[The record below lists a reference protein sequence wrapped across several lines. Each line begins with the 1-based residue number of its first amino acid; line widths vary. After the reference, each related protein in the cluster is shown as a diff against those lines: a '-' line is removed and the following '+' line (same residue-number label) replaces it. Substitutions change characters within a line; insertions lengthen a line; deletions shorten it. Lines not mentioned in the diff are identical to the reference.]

1 MIKKKDAELQRLQN
15 ERKKG
20 DRSTPE
26 PKKQFIREAET
37 APKPQLKP
45 KPKQT
50 LPLSTKAQTVALKTE
65 AAIVRERATPAM
77 SSTSDGILFTTA
89 GVCACMLVHVC
100 TVYTCVYACVCV
112 CASTCVSVCEY
123 TCVCAC
129 TCKYTYTCLY
139 FCACL
144 ALTLTLDLLQFE
156 L

>member
-1 MIKKKDAELQRLQN
+1 MIKKKDAELLQHLKN

-37 APKPQLKP
+37 ASKPPLKP
-45 KPKQT
+45 KPKQLQT
-50 LPLSTKAQTVALKTE
+50 LSTKAQTVALKTE
-65 AAIVRERATPAM
+65 ATIVRERATPAM
-77 SSTSDGILFTTA
+77 SSKIGGILFTTA

-123 TCVCAC
+123 TYMCVCVHVQIYIYMSIYLCMLSPDPNPRFVAV
-129 TCKYTYTCLY
+129 
-139 FCACL
+139 
-144 ALTLTLDLLQFE
+144 
-156 L
+156 